1 MPGRRRRRRETLVD
15 ERLRDVP
22 EDLWEACPKC
32 REQLYRKEFERNFKV
47 CSKCGYHFRLGCR
60 ERIAMTVDDGSF
72 REFDVFEG
80 PYNPLGFPEY
90 DEKIAGDRKST
101 GLSEAIVIGECT
113 VGGNPCAMAVMDMSF
128 RGGSMGWAVGER
140 IAQAAEVA
148 LERRFPLIIFAASG
162 GARMQESLIS
172 LMQMAKTSAA
182 LGRLDSAGLTCVTV
196 VTDMTYAGVLASF
209 TSLGDIILAE
219 PGAAMGFTG
228 PRVIEITLRIV
239 MPTETQ
245 TSEFQ
250 HAHGMLDVIVERKDM
265 QSTLALIL
273 RWCTGAPADDI
284 VPAESAP
291 IEESNEQ

>member
-1 MPGRRRRRRETLVD
+1 VD

-32 REQLYRKEFERNFKV
+32 REAIYRKELERNLKV
-47 CSKCGYHFRLGCR
+47 CPKCDYHFRLGCH
-60 ERIAMTVDDGSF
+60 ERIAITADEGSF
-72 REFDVFEG
+72 REFAMPEE

-90 DEKIAGDRKST
+90 DEKVAGDRRAT
-101 GLSEAIVIGECT
+101 GLSEAAVFGECT
-113 VGGNPCAMAVMDMSF
+113 VEGSPCIVAVMDMSF
-128 RGGSMGWAVGER
+128 RGGSMGWDVGER
-140 IAQAAEVA
+140 VARAAEAA
-148 LERRFPLIIFAASG
+148 LERRQPLVIFAASG

-182 LGRLDSAGLTCVTV
+182 LGRLDSAGLVCVTV

-228 PRVIEITLRIV
+228 PRVIAITLRINIPEQV
-239 MPTETQ
+239 Q

-250 HAHGMLDVIVERKDM
+250 HAHGMIDAIVARKDM
-265 QSTLALIL
+265 RSTLSRVL
-273 RWCTGAPADDI
+273 RWSTDAAPGDRA
-284 VPAESAP
+284 PEASAQV
-291 IEESNEQ
+291 EQSDER